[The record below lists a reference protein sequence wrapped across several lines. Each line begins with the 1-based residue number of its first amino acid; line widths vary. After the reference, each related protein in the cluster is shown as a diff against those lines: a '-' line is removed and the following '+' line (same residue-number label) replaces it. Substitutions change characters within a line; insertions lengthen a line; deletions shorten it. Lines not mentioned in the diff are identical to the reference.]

1 MKNFDVLDKT
11 EQLHYITAAILRQQ
25 YTNNDILTKKVTPE
39 FLVEEFSSVIEIEIE
54 EREEMIH
61 NLKAV
66 LYTLL
71 VEIPEK
77 PKNKK

>member
-1 MKNFDVLDKT
+1 MNNFDDLDKT
-11 EQLHYITAAILRQQ
+11 EQLHYITAAILRKQ

-39 FLVEEFSSVIEIEIE
+39 LLVEEFSLVVEIDD
-54 EREEMIH
+54 REEMIH
-61 NLKAV
+61 NLRAV

-71 VEIPEK
+71 VEFPEK

>member
-1 MKNFDVLDKT
+1 MKNFDDLDKT

>member
-1 MKNFDVLDKT
+1 MKNFDDLDKT

-39 FLVEEFSSVIEIEIE
+39 FLVKEFSLVIEIED
-54 EREEMIH
+54 REEMIH
-61 NLKAV
+61 VLKEA
-66 LYTLL
+66 LYTVL
-71 VEIPEK
+71 VEFQEK

>member
-1 MKNFDVLDKT
+1 MKNFDDLDKT

-39 FLVEEFSSVIEIEIE
+39 ILVEEFSLVIEIED
-54 EREEMIH
+54 REEMIH
-61 NLKAV
+61 VLKEA
-66 LYTLL
+66 LYTVL
-71 VEIPEK
+71 VEFQEK

>member
-1 MKNFDVLDKT
+1 MKNFDDLDKT

-39 FLVEEFSSVIEIEIE
+39 ILVEEFSLVIEIED
-54 EREEMIH
+54 REEMIH
-61 NLKAV
+61 ILKEA
-66 LYTLL
+66 LYTVL
-71 VEIPEK
+71 VEFPEK

>member
-1 MKNFDVLDKT
+1 MNNFDDLDKT
-11 EQLHYITAAILRQQ
+11 EQLHYITAAILRKQ

-39 FLVEEFSSVIEIEIE
+39 LLVEEFSLVVEIDD
-54 EREEMIH
+54 REEMIH
-61 NLKAV
+61 NLRAV

-77 PKNKK
+77 LKNEK

>member
-1 MKNFDVLDKT
+1 MKNFDDLDKT

-39 FLVEEFSSVIEIEIE
+39 ILVEEFSLVIEIED
-54 EREEMIH
+54 REEMIH
-61 NLKAV
+61 ILKEA
-66 LYTLL
+66 LYTVL
-71 VEIPEK
+71 VEFQEK

>member
-1 MKNFDVLDKT
+1 MKNFDDIDKT

-66 LYTLL
+66 LYTVL
-71 VEIPEK
+71 VEFPEK